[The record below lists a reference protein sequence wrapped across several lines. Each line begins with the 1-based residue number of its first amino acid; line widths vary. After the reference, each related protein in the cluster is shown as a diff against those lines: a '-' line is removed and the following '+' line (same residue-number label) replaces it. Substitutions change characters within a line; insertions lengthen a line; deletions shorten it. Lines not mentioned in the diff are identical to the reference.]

1 MRCICGV
8 EYHLDGDKPHPVD
21 GKLLVADRDRGEWS
35 TENGIVIPVDDE
47 EGDYRRVV
55 VVDPGATAYVEGD
68 EVLVRPTAGGTYR
81 WVGRDAKTRELR
93 VIAEN
98 EIFVYFRK

>member
-1 MRCICGV
+1 MSESSELDPYPV
-8 EYHLDGDKPHPVD
+8 E
-21 GKLLVADRDRGEWS
+21 GKLLVADRERGEWS

-55 VVDPGATAYVEGD
+55 VVDPGDTAYFKDD

-81 WVGRDAKTRELR
+81 WVGKDAKTRELR

-98 EIFVYFRK
+98 EIFVVFPK